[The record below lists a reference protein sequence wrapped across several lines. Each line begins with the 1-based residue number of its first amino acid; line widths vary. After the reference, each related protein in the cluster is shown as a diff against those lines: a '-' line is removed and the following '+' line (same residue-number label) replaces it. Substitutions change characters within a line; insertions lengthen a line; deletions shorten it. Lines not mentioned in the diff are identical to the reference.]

1 MQGRLFQLVYLTAIA
16 IATFGWI
23 WLFVIVTKWLFAA

>member
-1 MQGRLFQLVYLTAIA
+1 MRRRLFQVVYLITIA

-23 WLFVIVTKWLFAA
+23 WLLVNVTKWLFAA